1 MKPWQKLMLGF
12 VAGVVLGLV
21 GFYVLPEKSYPFMKR
36 FTEVCT
42 LTGAIF
48 LRLIFMVVVP
58 LIVAGLILGVYE
70 LGKGRGLGKVARNC
84 ILFTLSLTTIG
95 VGIAI
100 AVANILRPGVGMVF
114 DQAALAQ
121 NQGVISISKN
131 VAAAQAKVWYQYF
144 TELLTQNPLDSMA
157 KAFQGEM
164 IPMMI
169 FALIFGT
176 ALALT
181 IKDEEH
187 PLIRALDAIFK
198 GSLKVI
204 DWAMKIAPYGIGA
217 IVFNTTYR
225 MGAGFLG
232 NVAFFAGCVVFGLA
246 LQQFVVY
253 ASFLKIFGKTSPW
266 SFMNKCREVYL
277 YAFTTASSN
286 ATLPVAL
293 DAAETKLMIP
303 PKISRFVLTIGASAN
318 QNGTAL
324 FEGITV
330 LFLAQAYGINLGVES
345 QLAVVFAAILA
356 GIGTAGVPGGSLPL
370 IAILCIQV
378 GVPPEGMGLILGI
391 DRFLDMCRTTLN
403 VSGDLVIAQLV
414 SSTVTEEE
422 AAVVAAVIPEVSQ

>member
-12 VAGVVLGLV
+12 VLGVVLGLV
-21 GFYVLPEKSYPFMKR
+21 GYYVIPEKSYPFMKT
-36 FTEVCT
+36 FTEICT

-58 LIVAGLILGVYE
+58 LIMAGLILGVFE
-70 LGKGRGLGKVARNC
+70 LGKGRGLGKVARQC
-84 ILFTLSLTTIG
+84 ILFTIGLTTIG
-95 VGIAI
+95 VLIAI
-100 AVANILRPGVGMVF
+100 ALANILKPGAGLVF
-114 DQAALAQ
+114 DPAALAQ
-121 NQGVISISKN
+121 NQGVIKIGEN
-131 VAAAQAKVWYQYF
+131 VAKAQTKAWYAYF
-144 TELLTQNPLDSMA
+144 TELLTQNPVDSMA
-157 KAFQGEM
+157 RAFQGEM

-169 FALIFGT
+169 FALIFGA

-181 IKDEEH
+181 IKEEDH
-187 PLIRALDAIFK
+187 PLVKSLEAIFD

-232 NVAFFAGCVVFGLA
+232 NVAYFAGVVVLGLA
-246 LQQFVVY
+246 MQQFIVY
-253 ASFLKIFGKTSPW
+253 ASFLRVFGKTNPW
-266 SFMNKCREVYL
+266 TYFKQCREVYV
-277 YAFTTASSN
+277 YAFSTASSN
-286 ATLPVAL
+286 ATLPIAL
-293 DAAETKLMIP
+293 ETAETKCGIP
-303 PKISRFVLTIGASAN
+303 KKIARFVLTIGASAN

-330 LFLAQAYGINLGVES
+330 LFLAQAYNIPLGLES

-403 VSGDLVIAQLV
+403 VSGDLIIAKLV
-414 SSTVTEEE
+414 ASTVTEEE
-422 AAVVAAVIPEVSQ
+422 AAEAAEAVPEVAS

>member
-12 VAGVVLGLV
+12 VAGVVFGLI

-36 FTEVCT
+36 FTEICT

-70 LGKGRGLGKVARNC
+70 LGKGRGLGRVARNC

-131 VAAAQAKVWYQYF
+131 VAAAQSKAWYQYI
-144 TELLTQNPLDSMA
+144 TELLTQNPIDSMA

-169 FALIFGT
+169 FALIFGA

-181 IKDEEH
+181 IKDEDH
-187 PLIRALDAIFK
+187 PLVKSLDAIFN
-198 GSLKVI
+198 GSLKVVE
-204 DWAMKIAPYGIGA
+204 WAMIIAPYGIGA

-232 NVAFFAGCVVFGLA
+232 NVAYFAGVVVLGLA

-253 ASFLKIFGKTSPW
+253 AAFLKIFGKTNPW

-286 ATLPVAL
+286 ATLPIAL
-293 DAAETKLMIP
+293 ETAETTLGIP
-303 PKISRFVLTIGASAN
+303 HKISRFVLTIGASAN

-330 LFLAQAYGINLGVES
+330 LFLAQAYGINLGIES

-356 GIGTAGVPGGSLPL
+356 EIGTAGVPGGSLPL

-403 VSGDLVIAQLV
+403 VSGDLVIAKLV

-422 AAVVAAVIPEVSQ
+422 AAAVAAVIPEVAQ

>member
-12 VAGVVLGLV
+12 GLGVILGLA
-21 GFYVLPEKSYPFMKR
+21 GFYVLPETSYPFMKR

-58 LIVAGLILGVYE
+58 LIMAGLILGVFE
-70 LGKGRGLGKVARNC
+70 LGKGRGLGRVARNC
-84 ILFTLSLTTIG
+84 VIFTISLTTVG
-95 VGIAI
+95 VLIAI
-100 AVANILRPGVGMVF
+100 ALANILKPGAGLVF
-114 DQAALAQ
+114 DPAALAS

-131 VAAAQAKVWYQYF
+131 VAVAQSKAWYQYF
-144 TELLTQNPLDSMA
+144 TELLTQNPVDAMA
-157 KAFQGEM
+157 RAFQGEM

-169 FALIFGT
+169 FALIFGA

-181 IKDEEH
+181 IKDEDH
-187 PLIRALDAIFK
+187 PLVKALEAIFN
-198 GSLKVI
+198 GSLKVV

-217 IVFNTTYR
+217 IVFNTTYK

-232 NVAFFAGCVVFGLA
+232 NVAYFAGVVVLGLA
-246 LQQFVVY
+246 IQQFVVY
-253 ASFLKIFGKTSPW
+253 AAFLKIFGKISPW
-266 SFMNKCREVYL
+266 TFFKQCREVYL

-286 ATLPVAL
+286 ATLPIAL
-293 DAAETKLMIP
+293 EAAETQCGIP
-303 PKISRFVLTIGASAN
+303 YKISRFVLTIGASAN

-330 LFLAQAYGINLGVES
+330 LFLAQAYGITLGIES

-403 VSGDLVIAQLV
+403 VSGDLIIAKLV
-414 SSTVTEEE
+414 ASTVTEEE
-422 AAVVAAVIPEVSQ
+422 ATEVAEAIPDVA

>member
-1 MKPWQKLMLGF
+1 
-12 VAGVVLGLV
+12 
-21 GFYVLPEKSYPFMKR
+21 
-36 FTEVCT
+36 
-42 LTGAIF
+42 
-48 LRLIFMVVVP
+48 
-58 LIVAGLILGVYE
+58 
-70 LGKGRGLGKVARNC
+70 
-84 ILFTLSLTTIG
+84 
-95 VGIAI
+95 
-100 AVANILRPGVGMVF
+100 MVF
-114 DQAALAQ
+114 DPVALAQ
-121 NQGVISISKN
+121 NQGVIKIGEN
-131 VAAAQAKVWYQYF
+131 VAKAQTKAWYQYF
-144 TELLTQNPLDSMA
+144 TELLTQNPVDSMA

-187 PLIRALDAIFK
+187 PLIKALDAIFR

-217 IVFNTTYR
+217 IVFNTAYR

-293 DAAETKLMIP
+293 DTAENKLMIP

-330 LFLAQAYGINLGVES
+330 LFLAQAYGIHLGIES

-414 SSTVTEEE
+414 GASVTEEE
-422 AAVVAAVIPEVSQ
+422 AAAVAAVIPEVAQ

>member
-1 MKPWQKLMLGF
+1 MKPWQKLMSGF
-12 VAGVVLGLV
+12 VLGVVLGLA
-21 GFYVLPEKSYPFMKR
+21 GYYVLPEKSYPFMKT

-58 LIVAGLILGVYE
+58 LIMAGLILGVFE
-70 LGKGRGLGKVARNC
+70 LGKGRGLGKVARQC
-84 ILFTLSLTTIG
+84 ILFTIGLTTIG
-95 VGIAI
+95 VLIAI
-100 AVANILRPGVGMVF
+100 ALANFLKPGAGLVF
-114 DQAALAQ
+114 DPAALAQ
-121 NQGVISISKN
+121 NQGVIKIGEN
-131 VAAAQAKVWYQYF
+131 VAKAQTKVWYQYF
-144 TELLTQNPLDSMA
+144 TELLTQNPIDSMA
-157 KAFQGEM
+157 RAFQGEM

-169 FALIFGT
+169 FALIFGA

-181 IKDEEH
+181 IKEEEH
-187 PLIRALDAIFK
+187 PLVKSLEAIFD

-232 NVAFFAGCVVFGLA
+232 NVAYFAGVVVLGLA
-246 LQQFVVY
+246 MQQFIVY
-253 ASFLKIFGKTSPW
+253 ASFLKIFGKISPW
-266 SFMNKCREVYL
+266 TYFSQCREVYV
-277 YAFTTASSN
+277 YAFSTASSN
-286 ATLPVAL
+286 ATLPIAL
-293 DAAETKLMIP
+293 ETAETKCGIP
-303 PKISRFVLTIGASAN
+303 KKIARFVLTIGASAN

-330 LFLAQAYGINLGVES
+330 LFLAQAYGIHLGVES

-403 VSGDLVIAQLV
+403 VSGDLIIAKLV
-414 SSTVTEEE
+414 ASTVTEEE
-422 AAVVAAVIPEVSQ
+422 ATEAAEAVPEIAS

>member
-12 VAGVVLGLV
+12 CLGVILGLI
-21 GFYVLPEKSYPFMKR
+21 GFYVVPETSYPFMKR
-36 FTEVCT
+36 VTEVCT

-58 LIVAGLILGVYE
+58 LIVSGLILGVYE

-84 ILFTLSLTTIG
+84 IIFTLSLTTIG
-95 VGIAI
+95 VLIAI
-100 AVANILRPGVGMVF
+100 ALANILKPGVGMVF

-131 VAAAQAKVWYQYF
+131 VAAAQSKVWYQYL
-144 TELLTQNPLDSMA
+144 TELLTQNPVDSMA
-157 KAFQGEM
+157 RAFQGEM

-181 IKDEEH
+181 IKDEDH
-187 PLIRALDAIFK
+187 PLVKSLDAIFN
-198 GSLKVI
+198 GSLKVVE
-204 DWAMKIAPYGIGA
+204 WAMIIAPYGIGA

-232 NVAFFAGCVVFGLA
+232 NVAYFAGVVVLGLA

-253 ASFLKIFGKTSPW
+253 ATFLKIFGKTSPW

-293 DAAETKLMIP
+293 ETAETKLMIP

-330 LFLAQAYGINLGVES
+330 LFLAQAYGIHLGIES

-403 VSGDLVIAQLV
+403 VSGDLVIAKLV

-422 AAVVAAVIPEVSQ
+422 APK

>member
-1 MKPWQKLMLGF
+1 MKAWQKLMLGF
-12 VAGVVLGLV
+12 VAGVVLGLI
-21 GFYVLPEKSYPFMKR
+21 GYYVLPEKSYPFMKR
-36 FTEVCT
+36 FTEICT

-70 LGKGRGLGKVARNC
+70 LGKGRGLGRVARNC

-114 DQAALAQ
+114 DPVALAQ

-131 VAAAQAKVWYQYF
+131 VAAAQAKPWYQYF
-144 TELLTQNPLDSMA
+144 TELLTQNPVDSMA

-169 FALIFGT
+169 FALIFGA

-181 IKDEEH
+181 IKDEDH
-187 PLIRALDAIFK
+187 PLIQALEAIFR

-232 NVAFFAGCVVFGLA
+232 NVAYFAGCVVFGLA

-253 ASFLKIFGKTSPW
+253 ASFLKFLGKTNPW

-293 DAAETKLMIP
+293 ETAETKLMIP

-330 LFLAQAYGINLGVES
+330 LFLAQAYGINLGLES

-414 SSTVTEEE
+414 SSSVTEEE
-422 AAVVAAVIPEVSQ
+422 AAAVAAVIPEVSQ

>member
-1 MKPWQKLMLGF
+1 MLGF
-12 VAGVVLGLV
+12 VAGVVFGLI

-36 FTEVCT
+36 FTEICT

-70 LGKGRGLGKVARNC
+70 LGKGRGLGRVARNC

-131 VAAAQAKVWYQYF
+131 VAAAQAKAWYQYF
-144 TELLTQNPLDSMA
+144 TELLTQNPVDSMA

-169 FALIFGT
+169 FALIFGA

-181 IKDEEH
+181 IKDEDH
-187 PLIRALDAIFK
+187 PLIQALEAIFR

-232 NVAFFAGCVVFGLA
+232 NVAYFAGCVVFGLA

-253 ASFLKIFGKTSPW
+253 ASFLKFLGKTNPW

-293 DAAETKLMIP
+293 ETAETKLMIP

-330 LFLAQAYGINLGVES
+330 LFLAQAYGINLGLES

-414 SSTVTEEE
+414 SSSVTEEE
-422 AAVVAAVIPEVSQ
+422 AAEVDVAAVIPEVAS

>member
-1 MKPWQKLMLGF
+1 MKTWQKLLLGF
-12 VAGVVLGLV
+12 SLGVILGLI
-21 GFYVLPEKSYPFMKR
+21 GFYVLPETSYPFMKR

-58 LIVAGLILGVYE
+58 LIVSGLILGVYE

-84 ILFTLSLTTIG
+84 IIFTLLLTTIG
-95 VGIAI
+95 VCIAI
-100 AVANILRPGVGMVF
+100 ALANILKPGVGMVF
-114 DQAALAQ
+114 DPVALAS

-131 VAAAQAKVWYQYF
+131 VAAAQSKAWYQYF
-144 TELLTQNPLDSMA
+144 TELLTQNPVDAMA
-157 KAFQGEM
+157 RAFGGEM

-181 IKDEEH
+181 IKDEDH
-187 PLIRALDAIFK
+187 PLIQGLEAIFR

-232 NVAFFAGCVVFGLA
+232 NVAYFAGCVVFGLA

-253 ASFLKIFGKTSPW
+253 ASFLKFFGKTNPW

-293 DAAETKLMIP
+293 ETAETTLGIP
-303 PKISRFVLTIGASAN
+303 HKISRFVLTIGASAN

-330 LFLAQAYGINLGVES
+330 LFLAQAYGISLGIES

-403 VSGDLVIAQLV
+403 VSGDLVIAKLV

-422 AAVVAAVIPEVSQ
+422 AAAVAAVIPEVAQ

>member
-12 VAGVVLGLV
+12 VAGVVLGLI

-36 FTEVCT
+36 FTEICT

-58 LIVAGLILGVYE
+58 LIVAGLILGVFE
-70 LGKGRGLGKVARNC
+70 LGKGRGLGKVARQC

-131 VAAAQAKVWYQYF
+131 VAAAQAKAWYQYF

-169 FALIFGT
+169 FALIFGA

-181 IKDEEH
+181 IKDEDH
-187 PLIRALDAIFK
+187 PLIQGLEAIFR

-232 NVAFFAGCVVFGLA
+232 NVAYFAGCVVFGLA

-253 ASFLKIFGKTSPW
+253 ASFLKILGKTNPW

-293 DAAETKLMIP
+293 DTAETKLMIP

-422 AAVVAAVIPEVSQ
+422 AAAVAAVIPEVAQ

>member
-12 VAGVVLGLV
+12 VAGVVFGLI

-36 FTEVCT
+36 FTEICT

-70 LGKGRGLGKVARNC
+70 LGKGRGLGRVARNC

-131 VAAAQAKVWYQYF
+131 VAAAQAKAWYQYF
-144 TELLTQNPLDSMA
+144 TELLTQNPVDSMA

-169 FALIFGT
+169 FALIFGA

-181 IKDEEH
+181 IKDEDH
-187 PLIRALDAIFK
+187 PLIQALEAIFR

-232 NVAFFAGCVVFGLA
+232 NVAYFAGCVVFGLA

-253 ASFLKIFGKTSPW
+253 ASFLKFLGKTNPW

-286 ATLPVAL
+286 ATLPIAL
-293 DAAETKLMIP
+293 ETAETTLGIP
-303 PKISRFVLTIGASAN
+303 HKISRFVLTIGASAN

-330 LFLAQAYGINLGVES
+330 LFLAQAYGINLGLES

-414 SSTVTEEE
+414 SSSVTEEE
-422 AAVVAAVIPEVSQ
+422 AAAVAAVIPEVSQ

>member
-1 MKPWQKLMLGF
+1 MLGF
-12 VAGVVLGLV
+12 VAGVVFGLI

-36 FTEVCT
+36 FTEICT

-70 LGKGRGLGKVARNC
+70 LGKGRGLGRVARNC

-131 VAAAQAKVWYQYF
+131 VAAAQAKAWYQYF
-144 TELLTQNPLDSMA
+144 TELLTQNPVDSMA

-169 FALIFGT
+169 FALIFGA

-181 IKDEEH
+181 IKDEDH
-187 PLIRALDAIFK
+187 PLIQALEAIFR

-232 NVAFFAGCVVFGLA
+232 NVAYFAGCVVFGLA

-253 ASFLKIFGKTSPW
+253 ASFLKFLGKTNPW

-293 DAAETKLMIP
+293 ETAETKLMIP

-330 LFLAQAYGINLGVES
+330 LFLAQAYGINLGLES

-414 SSTVTEEE
+414 SSSVTEEE
-422 AAVVAAVIPEVSQ
+422 AAAVAAVIPEVSQ

>member
-12 VAGVVLGLV
+12 VAGVVFGLI

-36 FTEVCT
+36 FTEICT

-70 LGKGRGLGKVARNC
+70 LGKGRGLGRVARNC

-131 VAAAQAKVWYQYF
+131 VAAAQAKAWYQYF
-144 TELLTQNPLDSMA
+144 TELLTQNPVDSMA

-187 PLIRALDAIFK
+187 PLIKALDAIFR

-232 NVAFFAGCVVFGLA
+232 NVAYFAGCVVFGLA

-253 ASFLKIFGKTSPW
+253 ASFLKFLGKTNPW

-293 DAAETKLMIP
+293 ETAETKLMIP

-330 LFLAQAYGINLGVES
+330 LFLAQAYGINLGLES

-414 SSTVTEEE
+414 SSSVTEEE
-422 AAVVAAVIPEVSQ
+422 AAAVAAVIPEVSQ

>member
-12 VAGVVLGLV
+12 VAGVVFGLI

-36 FTEVCT
+36 FTEICT

-70 LGKGRGLGKVARNC
+70 LGKGRGLGRVARNC

-131 VAAAQAKVWYQYF
+131 VAAAQAKAWYQYF
-144 TELLTQNPLDSMA
+144 TELLTQNPVDSMA

-169 FALIFGT
+169 FALIFGA

-181 IKDEEH
+181 IKDEDH
-187 PLIRALDAIFK
+187 PLIQALEAIFR

-232 NVAFFAGCVVFGLA
+232 NVAYFAGCVVFGLA

-253 ASFLKIFGKTSPW
+253 ASFLKFLGKTNPW

-293 DAAETKLMIP
+293 DTAETKLMIP

-330 LFLAQAYGINLGVES
+330 LFLAQAYGINLGLES

-414 SSTVTEEE
+414 SSSVTEEE
-422 AAVVAAVIPEVSQ
+422 AAAVAAVIPEVSQ

>member
-12 VAGVVLGLV
+12 VAGVVFGLI

-36 FTEVCT
+36 FTEICT

-70 LGKGRGLGKVARNC
+70 LGKGRGLGRVARNC

-131 VAAAQAKVWYQYF
+131 VAAAQAKAWYQYF
-144 TELLTQNPLDSMA
+144 TELLTQNPVDSMA

-169 FALIFGT
+169 FALIFGA

-181 IKDEEH
+181 IKDEDH
-187 PLIRALDAIFK
+187 PLIQALEAIFR

-232 NVAFFAGCVVFGLA
+232 NVAYFAGCVVFGLA

-253 ASFLKIFGKTSPW
+253 ASFLKFLGKTNPW

-293 DAAETKLMIP
+293 ETAETKLMIP

-330 LFLAQAYGINLGVES
+330 LFLAQAYGINLGLES

-414 SSTVTEEE
+414 SSSVTEEE
-422 AAVVAAVIPEVSQ
+422 AAAVAAVIPEVSQ

>member
-1 MKPWQKLMLGF
+1 MKAWQKLMLGF
-12 VAGVVLGLV
+12 VAGVVLGLI

-36 FTEVCT
+36 FTEICT

-70 LGKGRGLGKVARNC
+70 LGKGRGLGRVARNC

-131 VAAAQAKVWYQYF
+131 VAAAQAKAWYQYF
-144 TELLTQNPLDSMA
+144 TELLTQNPVDSMA

-169 FALIFGT
+169 FALIFGA

-181 IKDEEH
+181 IKDEDH
-187 PLIRALDAIFK
+187 PLIQALEAIFR

-232 NVAFFAGCVVFGLA
+232 NVAYFAGCVVFGLA

-253 ASFLKIFGKTSPW
+253 ASFLKFLGKTNPW

-293 DAAETKLMIP
+293 ETAETKLMIP

-330 LFLAQAYGINLGVES
+330 LFLAQAYGINLGLES

-414 SSTVTEEE
+414 SSSVTEEE
-422 AAVVAAVIPEVSQ
+422 AAAVAAVIPEVSQ